1 MSLRPSIP
9 QECRRA
15 LTSPGTQA
23 ASEHEVAC
31 SFCSARAAARRVLAG
46 PLQVRPKVPAE
57 LALPGFLES
66 VYERTVQHGEQ
77 DLVAEWLHSAPMP
90 EGQGDV
96 SWDRRLQTS
105 AVASELVRRP
115 ASPDAAAWSRVRRE
129 IVAGVA
135 APAPVSRS
143 ASGRWSALLAGAAAA
158 AIIAAISVSDGTQS
172 EPRIVF
178 TELADAPDVPFAVVR
193 YGARD

>member
-1 MSLRPSIP
+1 MSLRPSI
-9 QECRRA
+9 QRECRQA
-15 LTSPGTQA
+15 LTSLGTQA
-23 ASEHEVAC
+23 ALDHEASC
-31 SFCSARAAARRVLAG
+31 SFCSARAAARRALAG

-66 VYERTVQHGEQ
+66 VYERTVQRGEHG
-77 DLVAEWLHSAPMP
+77 LVAEWLHSAPMP
-90 EGQGDV
+90 EGEGDV
-96 SWDRRLQTS
+96 SWDRRLQSS

-115 ASPDAAAWSRVRRE
+115 ASPDDAAWSRMRRE

-135 APAPVSRS
+135 VPAPASRS
-143 ASGRWSALLAGAAAA
+143 AAGRWPALLAGAAAA
-158 AIIAAISVSDGTQS
+158 AIIAAISVSDGTQP

-178 TELADAPDVPFAVVR
+178 TELTDAPDVPFAVVR